1 MCWRIFIVL
10 QHNNQNTEA
19 EGSSSVLQM
28 GGVLLIQWITVLSY
42 NSLTSTSK
50 CALRNVKPKI
60 GKHAKLWYKLSYTV
74 NVTYELYTSVHI
86 CADGTVI
93 VHCIVKTAWDL
104 IYLTRVAVTG
114 SDRLDSAAACSP
126 TLKTAEPG
134 WRHVLGQVEITKM
147 HCKHHAEGSLAYAD
161 VRGQVQKGE
170 ERGEGRPHIVG
181 FVFWSHSMKNQVL
194 QMCLGCTCWSCF
206 DLALFWTFQ
215 IF

>member
-1 MCWRIFIVL
+1 MLEDFHCFAAQQPKYRSRRE
-10 QHNNQNTEA
+10 H
-19 EGSSSVLQM
+19 GGSSVLQM
-28 GGVLLIQWITVLSY
+28 CGVLLIQWITVLSY

-50 CALRNVKPKI
+50 CAVRNVKPKMN
-60 GKHAKLWYKLSYTV
+60 KHAKLWYKLSYIV
-74 NVTYELYTSVHI
+74 NVTSVHI
-86 CADGTVI
+86 CADGTCSHC
-93 VHCIVKTAWDL
+93 VHCRVKTAWDL

-126 TLKTAEPG
+126 TLM
-134 WRHVLGQVEITKM
+134 WRQNWRRHVLGQVEITKM